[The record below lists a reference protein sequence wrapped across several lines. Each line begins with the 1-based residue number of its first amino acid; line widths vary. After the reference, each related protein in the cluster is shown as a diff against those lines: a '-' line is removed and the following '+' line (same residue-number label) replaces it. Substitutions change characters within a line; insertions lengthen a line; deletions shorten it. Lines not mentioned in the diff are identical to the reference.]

1 MLRHGLAKCVLDFSK
16 YHFLQLIDHRLDLGA
31 LQTIWVDEFDC
42 LLNFVNTSLKND
54 HGLLGT
60 LRLHFLNVM
69 KGAEIVDVNLLI
81 LLLELGLKQSEW
93 IERWRCSVRRRA
105 LNAHFL
111 FNVRQL
117 LLCFYGFFVKSDY
130 VLRPDIRLMILLRL
144 WNEQLV
150 DVEFVLQLLSLQQI
164 PIDRGLDLQSL
175 SVNNQNVVQLATL
188 FTGLRFLSF
197 FFLNDRLRVIDDV
210 HQLQVTFD

>member
-1 MLRHGLAKCVLDFSK
+1 
-16 YHFLQLIDHRLDLGA
+16 
-31 LQTIWVDEFDC
+31 
-42 LLNFVNTSLKND
+42 
-54 HGLLGT
+54 
-60 LRLHFLNVM
+60 
-69 KGAEIVDVNLLI
+69 
-81 LLLELGLKQSEW
+81 
-93 IERWRCSVRRRA
+93 
-105 LNAHFL
+105 
-111 FNVRQL
+111 
-117 LLCFYGFFVKSDY
+117 
-130 VLRPDIRLMILLRL
+130 MILLRF